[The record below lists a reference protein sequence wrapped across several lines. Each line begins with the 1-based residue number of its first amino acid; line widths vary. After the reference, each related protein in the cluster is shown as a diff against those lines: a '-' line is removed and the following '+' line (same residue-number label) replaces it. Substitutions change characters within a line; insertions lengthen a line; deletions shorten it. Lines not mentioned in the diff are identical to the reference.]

1 MALLIRGGRVIDPAN
16 RVDAVL
22 DVVIERG
29 KVVQVGREAGR
40 KVLGPGGKAG
50 EGVEVVEAEGLAVC
64 PGFIDLHVHLREPGQ
79 EYKETI
85 ATGTR
90 AAARGGFASVCC
102 MPNTEP
108 PNDTR
113 AVTDYIL
120 ERAERDG
127 LVNVFPVGC
136 ITRGRKGEEL
146 AEIGELVEAGCVGL
160 SDDGSPVMDSLVM
173 RRAMEYASMFHI
185 PVMPHC
191 EDAALSH
198 GGVVHEGRVATE
210 LGLRGIPSAAEAA
223 MVARDLLLAELTGC
237 PLHILHVSAADSVR
251 LIREAKARGVRVT
264 CEATPHH
271 FTLTEEAVRGF
282 RVAAKMN
289 PPLRSAEDRQA
300 IRDGLADGTIDAIAT
315 DHAPHALVDTEVEFD
330 YAAFGIVGLETAVGL
345 VLTELVGQGLLSLSD
360 ALAKLTVNPARI
372 LRLPGKGH
380 LGVGAEADL
389 TLLDLGRAWEV
400 DPAAFASK
408 GRNSPFP
415 GWRLTGKPVG
425 TIVDGRV
432 AWWEG
437 ATPSSRPA
445 AEGGAR
451 A

>member
-1 MALLIRGGRVIDPAN
+1 MKLVIRGGRVVDPAN
-16 RVDAVL
+16 RVDAIL
-22 DVVIERG
+22 DVVIENG
-29 KVVQVGREAGR
+29 KVVQVGRDAGR
-40 KVLGPGGKAG
+40 RLAGPGGKGGG
-50 EGVEVVEAEGLAVC
+50 EVEVVEAEGLVVC

-85 ATGTR
+85 ASGTR

-113 AVTDYIL
+113 SVTDYIL

-136 ITRGRKGEEL
+136 ISRGRKGEEL
-146 AEIGELVEAGCVGL
+146 AEIGELVEAGCIGL

-173 RRAMEYASMFHI
+173 RRAMEYASMFNI
-185 PVMPHC
+185 PVMPHS
-191 EDAALSH
+191 EDAALAH
-198 GGVVHEGRVATE
+198 GGVIHEGRVATE
-210 LGLRGIPSAAEAA
+210 LGLRGIPSAAEAV

-237 PLHILHVSAADSVR
+237 HLHVLHVSAAESVR

-289 PPLRSAEDRQA
+289 PPLRAAEDLQA
-300 IRDGLADGTIDAIAT
+300 IREGRADGTIDAIAT

-345 VLTELVGQGLLSLSD
+345 VLTELVGKGALGLAD
-360 ALAKLTVNPARI
+360 AVAKLTINPARI
-372 LRLPGKGH
+372 VRLPGKGH
-380 LGVGAEADL
+380 LGVGAEADV
-389 TLLDLGRAWEV
+389 TLLDLGREWQVEV
-400 DPAAFASK
+400 TGFSSK
-408 GRNSPFP
+408 GRNSPFQ

-432 AWWEG
+432 VWSEA
-437 ATPSSRPA
+437 AAPADRPA
-445 AEGGAR
+445 GESGPR